1 MIDYNNRT
9 FISVENTENGEVS
22 SKTYFHYY
30 QEGRILYADYE
41 GGDIVKG
48 KLVGIVNADDTLE
61 FRYNHINISN
71 EIRGG
76 KCKSTPVIT
85 NDGKIELHEE
95 WQWIDQKQTEG
106 RSVIREV

>member
-1 MIDYNNRT
+1 MIDYNNRK

-48 KLVGIVNADDTLE
+48 KLIGIVNEDDTIE
-61 FRYNHINISN
+61 FRRYNHINISD

-76 KCKSTPVIT
+76 KCKSTPVIRMK
-85 NDGKIELHEE
+85 GKSSSMKNGNGLMKSR
-95 WQWIDQKQTEG
+95 QKANQ
-106 RSVIREV
+106 